1 MRDSDPFK
9 HARFNDRLP
18 RQNAV
23 NLVQAGNT
31 CSLGLPS
38 AAKLQRYCREP
49 QSRLS
54 GRLAI
59 RVIGGYVACVHVLT
73 TKAQAACGNRDAMC

>member
-9 HARFNDRLP
+9 HARFDDRLP
-18 RQNAV
+18 RQNAFNPV
-23 NLVQAGNT
+23 HAGRA

-59 RVIGGYVACVHVLT
+59 RVVGGYVACLHVLT
-73 TKAQAACGNRDAMC
+73 TKAQAA